1 MVRKLGTAKGP
12 TDLAGYDSNR
22 DGAGYWYDPEAAE
35 RPIEFIESYCTH
47 IEGDKGGEPLI
58 LEKWQKD
65 FIRALFGWKRP
76 DGRKRY
82 EVAYLEIPRG
92 NGKSTLCAALAL
104 YLLGCDGERGAQV
117 YSAARSMDQAGM
129 VFRPA
134 TVMVRQDETLLSKF
148 IVKETPRRIVHP
160 DTNSFYQVIPAD
172 DKTTHGQT
180 PYAVIFDE
188 LHTQPNR
195 KLWDTMVSGLV
206 KRSRS
211 ILIAITTAGSDR
223 DSICYEKH
231 SYAEKV
237 RDGIL
242 IDPSFLPVVYGT
254 DLSEDWTSEKV
265 WKKANP
271 NYGVSVVPEK
281 FRQAC
286 FRAQQNPS
294 EENGFRQLHLN
305 QWTEQQ
311 TRYISMRA
319 WDACRRDI
327 DWLEFRNR
335 PCYGG
340 LDLAK
345 TKDLTA
351 FVRVWVEDDCG
362 NPKYYVRPMFFMPDA
377 KMHKLERD
385 TNIPYSRWQ
394 KTGLLIATPGPE
406 TDYAFVRH
414 YINEVNAETPL
425 INIGYD
431 NWNAS
436 HLTQILRNEDGMKMT
451 EVRQGF
457 RDMNEPMQM
466 LLGAINEGRFVH
478 DGNEMLTWNA
488 SNLESKSDATRTNVM
503 PAKPLDAKWKKIDG
517 IVATIDAMAVSIND
531 DGAALCY
538 LDESYKQDAY

>member
-12 TDLAGYDSNR
+12 SNLAGYDSNR

-47 IEGDKGGEPLI
+47 IEGDKGGEPLV
-58 LEKWQKD
+58 LEEWQKD

-117 YSAARSMDQAGM
+117 YSAAASMDQAGM

-148 IVKETPRRIVHP
+148 IVKETPRRIIHP

-172 DKTTHGQT
+172 ERTTHGQT

-211 ILIAITTAGSDR
+211 ILIAITTAGYDKST
-223 DSICYEKH
+223 ICYEKH
-231 SYAEKV
+231 DYAEKV

-242 IDPSFLPVVYGT
+242 IDPAFLPVLYGA
-254 DLSEDWTSEKV
+254 DAKDDWTSEKV

-281 FRQAC
+281 IRQAC
-286 FRAQQNPS
+286 VRAQQNS
-294 EENGFRQLHLN
+294 GEENSFRRLHLN

-311 TRYISMRA
+311 ERYISMA
-319 WDACRRDI
+319 DWNDCRREV
-327 DWLEFRNR
+327 DWSEFAGK

-351 FVRVWVEDDCG
+351 FVRIWVRKEDG
-362 NPKYYVRPMFFMPDA
+362 QTKFYVRPMFFMPEE
-377 KMHKLERD
+377 KLTRLEMD
-385 TNIPYSRWQ
+385 TNIPYTRW
-394 KTGLLIATPGPE
+394 KKEGLLIATPGAE
-406 TDYAFVRH
+406 TDYGFVRSH
-414 YINEVNAETPL
+414 INDTNRESP
-425 INIGYD
+425 IDNIGYD
-431 NWNAS
+431 PWNAT
-436 HLTQILRNEDGMKMT
+436 HLRRLLMEEDGFVMT
-451 EVRQGF
+451 EVRQGYLG
-457 RDMNEPMQM
+457 MNEPMKFVKGCIIERN
-466 LLGAINEGRFVH
+466 LVH
-478 DGNEMLTWNA
+478 DGNEMLTWNV
-488 SNLESKSDATRTNVM
+488 SNLEAKQDPKENVM
-503 PAKPLDAKWKKIDG
+503 PVKPTDGKWKKIDG
-517 IVATIDAMAVSIND
+517 IVATITGLAVAMFD
-531 DGAALCY
+531 DGLGSCY
-538 LDESYKQDAY
+538 QDESWQEVL